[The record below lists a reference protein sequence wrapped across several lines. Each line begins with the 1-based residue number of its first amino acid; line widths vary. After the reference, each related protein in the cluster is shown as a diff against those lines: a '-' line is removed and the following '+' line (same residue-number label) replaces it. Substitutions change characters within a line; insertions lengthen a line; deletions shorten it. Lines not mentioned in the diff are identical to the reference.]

1 MAQVVVENLC
11 RGAQETAN
19 SFTCYKASR
28 ISAEMILIFHN
39 LRFANLLKC
48 SSIASYEI
56 RERRVVSG
64 IKCA

>member
-1 MAQVVVENLC
+1 MAQVVVEKLR

-19 SFTCYKASR
+19 SFTCCKASR
-28 ISAEMILIFHN
+28 ISAKMILILHN

-48 SSIASYEI
+48 LSIASYEI
-56 RERRVVSG
+56 RERRIVSG